1 MRGRNEIGR
10 RPLVNYDVRD
20 SIAVI
25 TLMRAPLNALSL
37 TFLDEILAALRR
49 AAADDAVRA
58 VVLRS
63 GLERAYSAGLDLDLL
78 LGRSRDEVRGF
89 LKRLYIDLAEVQYAM
104 GKSTIAAVG
113 GAARGG
119 GMTLA
124 ISCNVILASD
134 QATFGYPEIKL
145 GLPPAIHFA
154 HLPTIVGRHR
164 AYELLF
170 SGRVFDAA
178 EAAELGLVSRVVK
191 AAELDRAAMDLA
203 TAFARL
209 SPNAV
214 RAGRAAFMRAN
225 DLRAS
230 IRQAVE
236 DFCDAAATPDAQEGM
251 QAFLDKR
258 PPRWE
263 QPE

>member
-1 MRGRNEIGR
+1 M
-10 RPLVNYDVRD
+10 VNYEVRD
-20 SIAVI
+20 SVAVI

-37 TFLDEILAALRR
+37 SFLDEILAALRR
-49 AAADDAVRA
+49 ATADEAVRA

-63 GLERAYSAGLDLDLL
+63 GLKHAFSAGLDLDLL
-78 LGRSRDEVRGF
+78 LGRSREEVRAF
-89 LKRLYIDLAEVQYAM
+89 LERLYIDLAEVQHVM

-113 GAARGG
+113 AAARGG

-124 ISCNVILASD
+124 ISCNVILAGD

-154 HLPTIVGRHR
+154 HLPPIVGRHR
-164 AYELLF
+164 TYELLF

-178 EAAELGLVSRVVK
+178 EAAELGLASKVVK
-191 AAELDRAAMDLA
+191 SSELDRAAMDLA
-203 TAFARL
+203 TTFARL
-209 SPNAV
+209 SPGAM

-225 DLRAS
+225 DFRQA

-236 DFCDAAATPDAQEGM
+236 DFCDLAVTPDAQEGM
-251 QAFLDKR
+251 RAFLEKR

-263 QPE
+263 RPR

>member
-1 MRGRNEIGR
+1 M
-10 RPLVNYDVRD
+10 VNYEVRG

-25 TLMRAPLNALSL
+25 TLMRAPLNTLSL
-37 TFLDEILAALRR
+37 PFLDEILAALQR

-63 GLERAYSAGLDLDLL
+63 GLESAYSAGLDLDLL
-78 LGRSRDEVRGF
+78 LGRGRDEVRAF
-89 LKRLYIDLAEVQYAM
+89 LERLYIDLAEVQYAM
-104 GKSTIAAVG
+104 GKSTIAAVD

-145 GLPPAIHFA
+145 GLAPAIHFA
-154 HLPTIVGRHR
+154 HLPPIVGRHR

-178 EAAELGLVSRVVK
+178 EAAALGLVSQVLK
-191 AAELDRAAMDLA
+191 PAELDQAAMDLA
-203 TAFARL
+203 TTFARL
-209 SPNAV
+209 SPDAV
-214 RAGRAAFMRAN
+214 RSGRAAFMRAN
-225 DLRAS
+225 DFRES
-230 IRQAVE
+230 VRQAVE
-236 DFCDAAATPDAQEGM
+236 DFCDLAATPDAQEGM
-251 QAFLDKR
+251 RAFLEKR
-258 PPRWE
+258 PPRWA
-263 QPE
+263 QPKGSV